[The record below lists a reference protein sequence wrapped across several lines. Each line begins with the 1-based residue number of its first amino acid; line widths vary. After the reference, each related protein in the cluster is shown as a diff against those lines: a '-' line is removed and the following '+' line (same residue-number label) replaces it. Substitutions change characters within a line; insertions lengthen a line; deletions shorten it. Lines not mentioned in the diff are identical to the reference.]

1 MGLHQGLAGDVG
13 DFVDAAGKGH
23 RFAWMIEAG
32 GGLKLFKGFDR
43 ANDRAVL
50 VMHGNGVDANGNFIS
65 GFVMQETDAL
75 SGMRGF
81 DGACDGTIFF
91 AEFTARLIA
100 VQQGFR
106 RCRSGR

>member
-1 MGLHQGLAGDVG
+1 
-13 DFVDAAGKGH
+13 
-23 RFAWMIEAG
+23 MIEAG

-43 ANDRAVL
+43 ADDRAVL
-50 VMHGNGVDANGNFIS
+50 VMNGNGVDADGNFVS

-75 SGMRGF
+75 GGMRSF
-81 DGACDGTIFF
+81 DGACDGTVLF
-91 AEFTARLIA
+91 AEFAAGLIT